1 MTHGVL
7 GEHRYRLI
15 AFDWDGTAVTSPDEE
30 PHALAEAMERL
41 LAAGV
46 ILVIISSHG
55 ADDVSGQIAPLLPTP
70 ALGRLYLLVNRGS
83 EVFGYS
89 SEGDLEPLWQRDVS
103 AAEAD
108 ALDAVARGVQAELR
122 DSTLR

>member
-41 LAAGV
+41 LAAGL
-46 ILVIISSHG
+46 ILVIISSRD
-55 ADDVSGQIAPLLPTP
+55 AADVSGQIAPLLPAS
-70 ALGRLYLLVNRGS
+70 ALGRLYLMVNRGA

-89 SEGDLEPLWQRDVS
+89 S
-103 AAEAD
+103 
-108 ALDAVARGVQAELR
+108 
-122 DSTLR
+122 